1 MITMVKCVHRARAWL
16 GKLAHLRASYK
27 FRHVRW
33 VFPFVTRLI
42 CFRSGLQ
49 SSRAATLLASGHEPF
64 LEIWFRRYS
73 LRPGTL
79 ETFSQSKADER
90 PTTF

>member
-16 GKLAHLRASYK
+16 GKLAHLRAWYK

-42 CFRSGLQ
+42 GSRSGLQ
-49 SSRAATLLASGHEPF
+49 SSRATLASGHEPF

-73 LRPGTL
+73 LIRGTL
-79 ETFSQSKADER
+79 LEAFSQSKADER